1 MSSLVQLPPADLTPM
16 QMLLTADFIVKLTIA
31 ILVAASLTTWTIL
44 LGKSLELRAAQRR
57 LRDALRA
64 AGDAATLEAFRL
76 ELGAPGGQ
84 SRGSQSRA
92 PQSEDA
98 KSADG
103 ESRGGGS
110 PGDAARSL
118 LAAAAAELRLSDA
131 LPPDGIKERIA
142 QRLHRI
148 EAALA
153 RRMSRGTGVLA
164 TIGSC
169 APFIGLFG
177 TVWGIMNSFVG
188 ISRMQTTNLAVV
200 APGIAEALLA
210 TAAGLIA
217 AIPAVVIYNGFARA
231 VAGHRA
237 MLADLSTAIWG
248 LASRDL
254 DRRETRYAER
264 EPGAGRPVLVHR
276 AAE

>member
-1 MSSLVQLPPADLTPM
+1 MAVLTQLPSPDLTPL
-16 QMLLTADFIVKLTIA
+16 QMLLTADSVVKLTIA

-44 LGKSLELRAAQRR
+44 ASKSLEFRAARKQLRA
-57 LRDALRA
+57 ALRA
-64 AGDAATLEAFRL
+64 AGDAATLAAF
-76 ELGAPGGQ
+76 GASMPASDGG
-84 SRGSQSRA
+84 
-92 PQSEDA
+92 
-98 KSADG
+98 
-103 ESRGGGS
+103 
-110 PGDAARSL
+110 
-118 LAAAAAELRLSDA
+118 AAAFLTSTAAELRLSAA

-142 QRLHRI
+142 QRLQRV
-148 EAALA
+148 EAGLA
-153 RRMSRGTGVLA
+153 RRMSRGTGILA

-217 AIPAVVIYNGFARA
+217 AIPAVVIYNAFARA
-231 VAGHRA
+231 SAGHRA
-237 MLADLSTAIWG
+237 LLADLSTAIWG
-248 LASRDL
+248 LASRDI
-254 DRRETRYAER
+254 DRRESGPRAR
-264 EPGAGRPVLVHR
+264 DAGPGRPELIAR

>member
-1 MSSLVQLPPADLTPM
+1 MSTLAQLPPQDLTPM
-16 QMLLTADFIVKLTIA
+16 QMLLTADAIVKITIA
-31 ILVAASLTTWTIL
+31 ILIAASLATWTIL
-44 LGKSLELRAAQRR
+44 LGKSLELRSARRR
-57 LRDALRA
+57 LRAALGVA
-64 AGDAATLEAFRL
+64 NEAATLAALASGL
-76 ELGAPGGQ
+76 E
-84 SRGSQSRA
+84 A
-92 PQSEDA
+92 PQNGA
-98 KSADG
+98 KA
-103 ESRGGGS
+103 
-110 PGDAARSL
+110 L
-118 LAAAAAELRLSDA
+118 LAAAAAELRLSED
-131 LPPDGIKERIA
+131 LPADGIKERIA
-142 QRLHRI
+142 QRLHRV
-148 EAALA
+148 EAGLG

-169 APFIGLFG
+169 APFVGLFG

-237 MLADLSTAIWG
+237 LLADLSTAVLG

-254 DRRETRYAER
+254 DRRGLRLGGHDAL
-264 EPGAGRPVLVHR
+264 GRPVLVHR

>member
-1 MSSLVQLPPADLTPM
+1 MSTLAQLPPPDLTPM

-44 LGKSLELRAAQRR
+44 LGKSLELRAARR
-57 LRDALRA
+57 SMREALTLANNAR
-64 AGDAATLEAFRL
+64 TLEAFAAGL
-76 ELGAPGGQ
+76 PPTQQGA
-84 SRGSQSRA
+84 RA
-92 PQSEDA
+92 ILT
-98 KSADG
+98 
-103 ESRGGGS
+103 
-110 PGDAARSL
+110 AAET
-118 LAAAAAELRLSDA
+118 ELRLSEE
-131 LPPDGIKERIA
+131 LPAEGIKERIA
-142 QRLHRI
+142 QRLQRI
-148 EAALA
+148 EAGLG
-153 RRMSRGTGVLA
+153 RRISRGTGVLA

-217 AIPAVVIYNGFARA
+217 AIPAVVIYNMFARG
-231 VAGHRA
+231 VSGHRA
-237 MLADLSTAIWG
+237 LLADLSTAVLG

-254 DRRETRYAER
+254 DRQGFSRG
-264 EPGAGRPVLVHR
+264 EPDSVPRHPVLMHR
-276 AAE
+276 VTE